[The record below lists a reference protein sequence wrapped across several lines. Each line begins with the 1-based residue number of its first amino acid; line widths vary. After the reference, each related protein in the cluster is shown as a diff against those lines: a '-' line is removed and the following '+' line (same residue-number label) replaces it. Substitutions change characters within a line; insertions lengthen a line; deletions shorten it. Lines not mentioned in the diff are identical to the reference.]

1 MLRLMAA
8 VQSIAGEHQALIDDI
23 MEQCDKVSRMPL
35 AVRNPFGIIR
45 SAWKCIEMSG
55 IM

>member
-1 MLRLMAA
+1 MLRVMAA

-35 AVRNPFGIIR
+35 AAESVFQCLEVPF
-45 SAWKCIEMSG
+45 SMSE